1 MKKISNEDF
10 KNLQELPSINKIKK
24 IIQILRDPIDGCPW
38 DIKQNYKSLAPYSI
52 EEAYELVNA
61 IEKND
66 ISEIKNELGD
76 LLLQVTLISQIASE
90 NDDFT
95 FDDVAEAI
103 SEKIIRRHPQI
114 FDKDYNKDDLPHDS
128 WERIKNLETSSK
140 NVTNGN
146 VLDNI
151 ETNIPAML
159 KSIKI
164 QKRASSLNF
173 DWDNNNQVMKKVD
186 EELNE
191 LKEALDKKDKDC
203 IEDELGDLFFT
214 LINLSR
220 HLKLDPEQTLRKSND
235 KFISRF
241 NALENILDEMNLK
254 WHNLNKNEFK
264 DLWEKAKIITK
275 RS

>member
-1 MKKISNEDF
+1 MKKISNEDL

-66 ISEIKNELGD
+66 ISEMKNELGD

-128 WERIKNLETSSK
+128 WERIKNLETLSK

>member
-1 MKKISNEDF
+1 MKKISNEDL
-10 KNLQELPSINKIKK
+10 KNLQELPSINKIIK

-66 ISEIKNELGD
+66 ISEMKNELGD

-128 WERIKNLETSSK
+128 WERIKNLETLSK
-140 NVTNGN
+140 NITNGN
-146 VLDNI
+146 FLDNI

-173 DWDNNNQVMKKVD
+173 DWDNNNQVIKKVD

-191 LKEALDKKDKDC
+191 LKEALDKKDKGC

>member
-66 ISEIKNELGD
+66 ISEMKNELGD

-90 NDDFT
+90 KDDFT

-114 FDKDYNKDDLPHDS
+114 FDKDYNKDDFPHDS

>member
-66 ISEIKNELGD
+66 ISEMKNELGD

-90 NDDFT
+90 KNDFT

-128 WERIKNLETSSK
+128 WERIKNLETLSK

-220 HLKLDPEQTLRKSND
+220 HLKLDPEQTLRKSNN

>member
-1 MKKISNEDF
+1 MKKISNEDL

-114 FDKDYNKDDLPHDS
+114 FDKDYNKDDFPHDS

>member
-1 MKKISNEDF
+1 MKKISNEDL

-128 WERIKNLETSSK
+128 WERIKNLETLSK
-140 NVTNGN
+140 NVANGN

-191 LKEALDKKDKDC
+191 LKEALDKKDKEC

>member
-1 MKKISNEDF
+1 MKKISNEDL

-128 WERIKNLETSSK
+128 WERIKNLETLSK
-140 NVTNGN
+140 NVANGN

-191 LKEALDKKDKDC
+191 LKEALDKKDKGC

-254 WHNLNKNEFK
+254 WHDLNKNEFK

>member
-1 MKKISNEDF
+1 MKKISNEDL

-128 WERIKNLETSSK
+128 WERIKNVESLSK
-140 NVTNGN
+140 NVTSGN

-191 LKEALDKKDKDC
+191 LKEALDKKDKIC

-254 WHNLNKNEFK
+254 WHDLNKNEFK
-264 DLWEKAKIITK
+264 DLWEKAKIISK

>member
-1 MKKISNEDF
+1 MKKISNEDL
-10 KNLQELPSINKIKK
+10 KNLQELPSINKIIK

-66 ISEIKNELGD
+66 ISEMKNELGD

-90 NDDFT
+90 KDDFT

-114 FDKDYNKDDLPHDS
+114 FDKDYNKDDFPHDS

-191 LKEALDKKDKDC
+191 LKEALDKKDKVC

>member
-90 NDDFT
+90 KDDFT

-128 WERIKNLETSSK
+128 WERIKNLETLSK

>member
-1 MKKISNEDF
+1 MKKISNEDL
-10 KNLQELPSINKIKK
+10 KNLQELPSINKIIK

-52 EEAYELVNA
+52 EEAYELANA

-90 NDDFT
+90 KDDFT

-128 WERIKNLETSSK
+128 WERIKNLETLSK

>member
-24 IIQILRDPIDGCPW
+24 IIQLLRDPIDGCPW

-90 NDDFT
+90 KNDFT

-128 WERIKNLETSSK
+128 WERIKNLETLSK

>member
-1 MKKISNEDF
+1 MKKISDEDL

-66 ISEIKNELGD
+66 ISEMKNELGD

-114 FDKDYNKDDLPHDS
+114 FDKDYNKDDFPHDS

>member
-1 MKKISNEDF
+1 MKKISNEDL
-10 KNLQELPSINKIKK
+10 KNLQELPSINKIIK

-90 NDDFT
+90 KDDFT

-114 FDKDYNKDDLPHDS
+114 FDKDYNKDDFPHDS

>member
-114 FDKDYNKDDLPHDS
+114 FDKDYNKDDFPHDS

>member
-10 KNLQELPSINKIKK
+10 KNLQKLPSINKIKK

-128 WERIKNLETSSK
+128 WERIKNLETLSK

>member
-1 MKKISNEDF
+1 MKKISNEDL
-10 KNLQELPSINKIKK
+10 KNLQELPSINKIIK

-114 FDKDYNKDDLPHDS
+114 FDKDYNKDDFPHDS
-128 WERIKNLETSSK
+128 WERIKNLETLSK

>member
-1 MKKISNEDF
+1 MKKISNEDL
-10 KNLQELPSINKIKK
+10 KNLQELPSINKIIK

-90 NDDFT
+90 KDDFT

>member
-10 KNLQELPSINKIKK
+10 KNLQELPSINKIIK

-66 ISEIKNELGD
+66 ISEMKNELGD

-90 NDDFT
+90 KNDFT

-114 FDKDYNKDDLPHDS
+114 FDKDYNKDDFPHDS
-128 WERIKNLETSSK
+128 WERIKNLETLSK

>member
-1 MKKISNEDF
+1 MKKISNEDL
-10 KNLQELPSINKIKK
+10 KNLQELPSINKIIK

-66 ISEIKNELGD
+66 ISEMKNELGD

-128 WERIKNLETSSK
+128 WERIKNLETLSK

>member
-1 MKKISNEDF
+1 MKKVSNEDF

-128 WERIKNLETSSK
+128 WERIKNLETLSK
-140 NVTNGN
+140 NVANGN

-191 LKEALDKKDKDC
+191 LKEALDKKDKGC

-254 WHNLNKNEFK
+254 WHDLNNNEFK

>member
-1 MKKISNEDF
+1 MKKISNEDL
-10 KNLQELPSINKIKK
+10 KNLQELPSINKIIK

-114 FDKDYNKDDLPHDS
+114 FDKNYNKDDLPHDS
-128 WERIKNLETSSK
+128 WERIKNLETLSK

>member
-1 MKKISNEDF
+1 M
-10 KNLQELPSINKIKK
+10 INIT
-24 IIQILRDPIDGCPW
+24 D
-38 DIKQNYKSLAPYSI
+38 SLSR
-52 EEAYELVNA
+52 
-61 IEKND
+61 
-66 ISEIKNELGD
+66 G
-76 LLLQVTLISQIASE
+76 
-90 NDDFT
+90 
-95 FDDVAEAI
+95 
-103 SEKIIRRHPQI
+103 
-114 FDKDYNKDDLPHDS
+114 
-128 WERIKNLETSSK
+128 
-140 NVTNGN
+140 
-146 VLDNI
+146 DNI

-159 KSIKI
+159 KFIKI

-264 DLWEKAKIITK
+264 DLWGKAKIITK

>member
-128 WERIKNLETSSK
+128 WERIKNLETLSK

>member
-1 MKKISNEDF
+1 MKKISNEDL

-66 ISEIKNELGD
+66 ISEMKNELGD

-114 FDKDYNKDDLPHDS
+114 FDKDYNKDDFPHDS
-128 WERIKNLETSSK
+128 WERIKNLETLSK

>member
-1 MKKISNEDF
+1 MKKISNEDL

-90 NDDFT
+90 KNDFT

-128 WERIKNLETSSK
+128 WERIKNLETLSK

-173 DWDNNNQVMKKVD
+173 DWDNNNQVIKKVD

>member
-1 MKKISNEDF
+1 MKKISNEDL
-10 KNLQELPSINKIKK
+10 KNLQELPSINKIIK

-114 FDKDYNKDDLPHDS
+114 FDKDYNKDDFPHDS

>member
-66 ISEIKNELGD
+66 ISEMKNELGD

-114 FDKDYNKDDLPHDS
+114 FDKDYNKDDFPHDS
-128 WERIKNLETSSK
+128 WERIKNLETLSK

>member
-1 MKKISNEDF
+1 MKKISNEDL

-90 NDDFT
+90 KDDFT

-114 FDKDYNKDDLPHDS
+114 FDKDYNKDDFPHDS
-128 WERIKNLETSSK
+128 WERIKNLETLSK

>member
-1 MKKISNEDF
+1 MKKISNEDL

-90 NDDFT
+90 KDDFT

-128 WERIKNLETSSK
+128 WERIKNLETLSK

>member
-1 MKKISNEDF
+1 MKKISNEDL
-10 KNLQELPSINKIKK
+10 KNLQELPSINKIIK

-128 WERIKNLETSSK
+128 WERIKNLETLSK

>member
-1 MKKISNEDF
+1 MKKISNEDL

-90 NDDFT
+90 KDDFT

-114 FDKDYNKDDLPHDS
+114 FDKDYNKDDFPHDS
-128 WERIKNLETSSK
+128 WERIKNLETLSK
-140 NVTNGN
+140 NVTNGKF
-146 VLDNI
+146 LDNI

>member
-1 MKKISNEDF
+1 MKKISNEDL

-128 WERIKNLETSSK
+128 WERIKNLETLSK
-140 NVTNGN
+140 NVANGN